1 VADERRERK
10 SGRAFFCNEVEVVG
24 YGPRRSSDLSV
35 GGMFIESI
43 AGYPLGTVLQLR
55 FKLKEEDPMPI
66 AVQARVLYSA
76 NGIGVGLEF
85 LDLAPDDRTRIARL
99 VSE

>member
-1 VADERRERK
+1 MAHERRLNDRV
-10 SGRAFFCNEVEVVG
+10 FFCNEVEVVG

-35 GGMFIESI
+35 GGMFLESI

-55 FKLKEEDPMPI
+55 FKLKEEDPTPI
-66 AVQARVLYSA
+66 AVEARVLYAA

-85 LDLAPDDRTRIARL
+85 LDLVPEDRMRIAAL
-99 VSE
+99 VGS